1 MTESRSIASSPELT
15 GFSGVMHFAR
25 SPLEAFV
32 EAKQKYGDVVDWVQL
47 GQRYLLIS
55 DPALIEAVLQTRA
68 GFVKDYFTRELAA
81 VLGNGLLNAEGETWR
96 ANRKLIAPTFQPRE
110 IARFAESM
118 VACTDAA
125 VSRFSDGEVRDLHSD
140 SMHLTLDIVVRTVFG
155 AELSRFDDVEQALAV
170 ISREFRLLWQTWRV
184 LMPPWFPLPSR
195 GRIRKVR
202 HLLDEILLDL
212 IKKKRETRGAD
223 LLSHLIALQDEE
235 GKGLSDEQIRDE
247 AMTLFL
253 AGHETTALALTY
265 TFHLLA
271 TDPDAYAR
279 LLEEIDRVLGG
290 RAPTHEDAANL
301 PYTGAV
307 VREGLRLYPPV
318 WTIGRQVAPAD
329 LEVAGLRLSAGT
341 QVLMSQW
348 VVQRDER
355 WFRAPERFRPE
366 RWLSGECAE
375 LPRFAYFPFGGG
387 PRVCVG
393 QHFALLELL
402 LIVARIGQSYRFE
415 RIAEELTQKPVI
427 TLRPGGPVNFRV
439 RSRRPPSSA
448 QSAAE

>member
-1 MTESRSIASSPELT
+1 MTESRSIATAPELT

-25 SPLEAFV
+25 SPLAAFV

-68 GFVKDYFTRELAA
+68 GFVKDYFTRELGA

-125 VSRFSDGEVRDLHSD
+125 VTRFTDGEVRDLHSD

-202 HLLDEILLDL
+202 RTLDEILLDL

-271 TDPDAYAR
+271 TDADAYAR

-301 PYTGAV
+301 PYTAAV

-329 LEVAGLRLSAGT
+329 LEVAGLHLSAGT

-355 WFRAPERFRPE
+355 WFRAPEQFRPD

-402 LIVARIGQSYRFE
+402 LIVARIGQSHRFE

-439 RSRRPPSSA
+439 RSRHPPSSA

>member
-1 MTESRSIASSPELT
+1 MTESRSIATAPELT

-25 SPLEAFV
+25 SPLAAFV

-68 GFVKDYFTRELAA
+68 GFVKDYFTRELGA

-125 VSRFSDGEVRDLHSD
+125 VTRFTDGEVRDLHSD

-202 HLLDEILLDL
+202 RTLDEILLDL

-271 TDPDAYAR
+271 TDADAYAR

-301 PYTGAV
+301 PYTAAV

-355 WFRAPERFRPE
+355 WFRAPEQFRPD

-415 RIAEELTQKPVI
+415 RIPEELIQKPVI

-439 RSRRPPSSA
+439 RRRHPPSSA